1 MSTDVVPSETYLPT
15 AAAGF
20 ADAWREEM
28 GDELPEFPRV
38 KIPAGGGSAWEIP
51 SGDPD
56 NPDISK
62 ELVGVIVAH
71 HPTSRLYLES
81 FEDRTS
87 DSTGRPDAW
96 SIDGKVQVVPA
107 ETLEK
112 VKELG
117 LPAPLTDLG
126 LCPYNQFGSAHLL
139 GGSGNGKAS
148 RNYHE
153 VYLYLG
159 DGAVF
164 PVQVSIPATSIK
176 AFKTYLSQ
184 SVLGRG
190 LVPSQVITKLALK
203 KVQSGGGID
212 YSTVVFSNAGLLD
225 EKVAAEIR
233 SFSGDIKKIVSRDP
247 FAALPTSTDAQYAS
261 VAAEAGTFEAETVPA
276 DDDDLN
282 F

>member
-1 MSTDVVPSETYLPT
+1 MSTDVVPSENFLPT

-56 NPDISK
+56 NPDIAK

-71 HPTSRLYLES
+71 HATSRLYLES

-117 LPAPLTDLG
+117 LPAPLTDLAA
-126 LCPYNQFGSAHLL
+126 CPYNQFGSAHLL

-159 DGAVF
+159 NGAVF

-190 LVPSQVITKLALK
+190 LVPSQVLTKLSLK

-212 YSTVVFSNAGLLD
+212 YSTVVFANVGPLD
-225 EKVAAEIR
+225 EAVAAEIKK
-233 SFSGDIKKIVSRDP
+233 FSGDIKAIVSRDP
-247 FAALPTSTDAQYAS
+247 FAALPTSTDQVYAT
-261 VAAEAGTFEAETVPA
+261 AGAGATFEATTVPA
-276 DDDDLN
+276 DDDID